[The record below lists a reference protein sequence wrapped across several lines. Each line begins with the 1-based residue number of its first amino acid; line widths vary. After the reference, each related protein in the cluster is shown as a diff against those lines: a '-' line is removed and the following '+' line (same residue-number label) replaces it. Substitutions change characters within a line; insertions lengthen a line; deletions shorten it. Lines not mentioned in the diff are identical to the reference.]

1 MVIIMAKN
9 IALAEDVYKD
19 LKRMKRLDES
29 FSDVVRRLIRTRGTI
44 SDLAGTETLS
54 TEEWIEMKSL
64 KTKQASVDKTRGESL
79 IASQDG

>member
-44 SDLAGTETLS
+44 SDLAGTEILS

-64 KTKQASVDKTRGESL
+64 KTKQASVDKKRGESL